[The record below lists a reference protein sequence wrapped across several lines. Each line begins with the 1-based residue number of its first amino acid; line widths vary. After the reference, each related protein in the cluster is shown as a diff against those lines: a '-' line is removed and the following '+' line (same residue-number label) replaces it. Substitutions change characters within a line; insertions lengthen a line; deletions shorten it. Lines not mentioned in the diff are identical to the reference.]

1 MPFWWRRRRR
11 RWYGSRY
18 KRRYFNKYKRR
29 RRWPRRRRRN
39 RRAPRRR
46 RTRRTKV
53 RRKKKTLTV
62 RQYQPDCIRRCK
74 IKGIAIH
81 VLGCQGKQF
90 ACYTDNAEAWTPE
103 LQPGGGGFGVEK
115 FTLQNLYEQNK
126 KGNNIWTASNTNLDL
141 ARYIGGSIKFWRH
154 EHADFVV
161 YYSRTLPMNLQKYT
175 YAGTYPQNLLL
186 RKHKKIIPSLKTSSR
201 GKRYVKI
208 KFGPPKLLTN
218 KWLFQ
223 ETMANTGLIQIHSSV
238 LDLRYP
244 HLGCCNTNELVSLY
258 GLNLEMY
265 KHFAWGNPT
274 NPYGTESRWY
284 TPYGRAKNPITVT
297 WPGSK
302 TPEQITIKDENYH
315 DSIKKDSGWFQTKIL
330 QATKINDYEQIP
342 LTACRY
348 NPTKDTG
355 VGNKVW
361 LASVMNSSYL
371 APKTDKDLILEGLPL
386 YELLFGFF
394 DLIQKTKKDPTFL
407 HSYCLFLQSPALEP
421 QHGAYHMFCP
431 LDLSFIQGK
440 GAYNSYVTQWEQDHW
455 FPTIK
460 HQQKTVNNIV
470 MSGPFMPKLENQSKN
485 TWELWS
491 TYQFNFKFG
500 GAQLPDP
507 ETADPEQQGTYPIP
521 NNQQQT
527 VQITNPE
534 KTSPLTTIHT
544 WDYRRGIITDSA
556 YKRMRENQQTDTDF
570 QTDTET
576 PKKKKKTLHRGRALP
591 IQEEETQEMQA
602 CLQTLC
608 EKDSCQDFQEGD
620 LNLLIQQQH
629 QQQQRIKQDL
639 LKLIIDLKK
648 KQKVLQ
654 LQTGILE

>member
-1 MPFWWRRRRR
+1 M
-11 RWYGSRY
+11 
-18 KRRYFNKYKRR
+18 
-29 RRWPRRRRRN
+29 
-39 RRAPRRR
+39 
-46 RTRRTKV
+46 
-53 RRKKKTLTV
+53 
-62 RQYQPDCIRRCK
+62 
-74 IKGIAIH
+74 
-81 VLGCQGKQF
+81 
-90 ACYTDNAEAWTPE
+90 
-103 LQPGGGGFGVEK
+103 
-115 FTLQNLYEQNK
+115 QNLYEQNK
-126 KGNNIWTASNTNLDL
+126 KGNNIWTTSNTNLDL
-141 ARYIGGSIKFWRH
+141 ARYLGGYIKFWRH
-154 EHADFVV
+154 PHADFVV
-161 YYSRTLPMNLQKYT
+161 SYTRTLPMTLQKYT
-175 YAGTYPQNLLL
+175 YAGTYPQSLLL
-186 RKHKKIIPSLKTSSR
+186 KKHKRIIPSLLTQPK

-223 ETMANTGLIQIHSSV
+223 ETMANTGLLQIQSSV

-244 HLGCCNTNELVSLY
+244 HLGCCNTNELISLY

-274 NPYGTESRWY
+274 NPYGPEQRWY
-284 TPYGRAKNPITVT
+284 TPYGNAKNPITIT

-302 TPEQITIKDENYH
+302 TPETITIKDGNYH
-315 DSIKKDSGWFQTKIL
+315 DSIKKESGWFQSKLL
-330 QATKINDYEQIP
+330 QATKIQESEQIP

-386 YELLFGFF
+386 YELLLGFF
-394 DLIQKTKKDPTFL
+394 DYIQKLKKDPTFL
-407 HSYCLFLQSPALEP
+407 QSYCLFLQSPAFEP

-431 LDLSFIQGK
+431 LDMSFILGK
-440 GAYNSYVTQWEQDHW
+440 GPFNSYVTQWDKDHW

-491 TYQFNFKFG
+491 NYQFNFKFG

-521 NNQQQT
+521 NNKQQT

-556 YKRMRENQQTDTDF
+556 FKRMRENQQTDTDF

-576 PKKKKKTLHRGRALP
+576 PKKKKKTHHKGRALP
-591 IQEEETQEMQA
+591 IQEEETQELQS
-602 CLQTLC
+602 CLLSLC
-608 EKDSCQDFQEGD
+608 EEDSCQDFQTQNIEQ
-620 LNLLIQQQH
+620 LIQQQH
-629 QQQQRIKQDL
+629 HQQQRIKQQL
-639 LKLIIDLKK
+639 LKLIVDLKN